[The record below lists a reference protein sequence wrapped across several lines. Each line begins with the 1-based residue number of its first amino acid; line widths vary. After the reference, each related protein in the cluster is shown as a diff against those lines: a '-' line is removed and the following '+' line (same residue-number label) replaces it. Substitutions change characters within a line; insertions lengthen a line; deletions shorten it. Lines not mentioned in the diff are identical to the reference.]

1 MKQKT
6 VVVIG
11 GGAAGLMAAGQA
23 AQCGARV
30 ILLEKMKRPGRKICI
45 SGKGR
50 CNITNSA
57 ATADFINHFGKNG
70 RFLRQAFSRFFAPE
84 LVLFFQENGLEVILE
99 RGGRYFPASGK
110 APDILKAFL
119 RWLAKM
125 KVEIRNNSPVQSLLM
140 SDTQLQGVI
149 TSTGK
154 ITCDAVILCTG
165 GASYPATGSTGDGYK
180 LAESAGHTIIP
191 IRPALV
197 PLEVTGGIHPDL
209 VGLELKNVAV
219 RLYIDG
225 KRSQQHFGEMHFIQ
239 TGISGPVILTLSGAA
254 VDGLREG
261 KKVALALDLKP
272 ALDQQKLDARLL
284 RDFEKRWQEP
294 FDQVLRGLLPAQLIP
309 LCLEQTGIQA
319 EQPAGQISKKERKKL
334 LHWLKDLRM
343 EVSSHRPFTEAI
355 VTAGGVNLKEVD
367 PRTMQSKILPG
378 LYLAGEVLDLNGD
391 TGGYNLQAA
400 FSTGW
405 LAGRSAALAPSEE
418 EGQGQKTTAIK
429 R

>member
-6 VVVIG
+6 IVVVG

-50 CNITNSA
+50 CNITNNA
-57 ATADFINHFGKNG
+57 ATADFINRFGKNG

-84 LVLFFQENGLEVILE
+84 LIDFLQENGLEVVLE

-110 APDILKAFL
+110 APDLLKTFL
-119 RWLAKM
+119 HWLGQL
-125 KVEIRNNSPVQSLLM
+125 KVEIRIDSPVQSLLI
-140 SDTQLQGVI
+140 SGNQLQGVL

-154 ITCDAVILCTG
+154 ISCDAVILSTG
-165 GASYPATGSTGDGYK
+165 GASYPATGSTGDGYR
-180 LAESAGHTIIP
+180 LAESAGHSIIP

-197 PLEVTGGIHPDL
+197 PLEITGGIRPEL
-209 VGLELKNVAV
+209 VGLELKNVEV
-219 RLYIDG
+219 RLLING
-225 KRSQQHFGEMHFIQ
+225 KRSQQLFGEMHFIK
-239 TGISGPVILTLSGAA
+239 TGVSGPVILTLSGAV
-254 VDGLREG
+254 VDGLRKGEQ
-261 KKVALALDLKP
+261 VVLALDLKP
-272 ALDQQKLDARLL
+272 ALDEQKLDARLI
-284 RDFEKRWQEP
+284 RDFEKRREEP

-309 LCLEQTGIQA
+309 LCLEQTGI
-319 EQPAGQISKKERKKL
+319 PAKQLVAQVSKKERKKL

-355 VTAGGVNLKEVD
+355 VTAGGIHLKEVD
-367 PRTMQSKILPG
+367 PRTMESKILPG
-378 LYLAGEVLDLNGD
+378 LYLAGEILDLNGD

-405 LAGRSAALAPSEE
+405 LAGRSAALAAPE
-418 EGQGQKTTAIK
+418 EGQGQQ
-429 R
+429 